1 MRRARATSRIDEE
14 EDLQYILEEMSEGE
28 KEGGVGASV
37 GGRTDS
43 HSRKTSS
50 TSGPQETKSKDGDSK
65 VLLSPPAT
73 KVRCS
78 SAHRWGLCIPVSLL
92 ELH

>member
-1 MRRARATSRIDEE
+1 MRRARATSRIEEE

-43 HSRKTSS
+43 HSRRTSS

-65 VLLSPPAT
+65 VLLSPPTA
-73 KVRCS
+73 KVRCLS
-78 SAHRWGLCIPVSLL
+78 THTWSFCVPVSLL
-92 ELH
+92 EQH